1 VSLLQVEGLTVQIRG
16 EGGTVTIVDGVDYEV
31 EERQIFGVAGESGS
45 GKTISVLALLQL
57 LPRGAQTSGRAAYRG
72 RDLLTLSG
80 RGLRQV
86 RGRELA
92 MVFQDP
98 LTSLH
103 PMMTIGR
110 QLSEHVRYHEGLSK
124 SAALARAQE
133 LLGEVRLPDPERALD
148 AFPHQFSGGMRQ
160 RVAIASALV
169 TRPKLLIADEPTTA
183 LDVTVQAGILRLL
196 DRLRREHGLSVI
208 LITHDL
214 GVLSSIADH
223 VSIFYAGRIVE
234 SGPTR
239 ELLGQPR
246 HPYTRALLDALP
258 HPEAEGGAELQAIP
272 GLPPSLRRRP
282 SGCAFHPRCAFA
294 LPACAESV
302 PPCDPVSPTRRL
314 ACPPDPFSAAA

>member
-160 RVAIASALV
+160 RVAIASALA

-234 SGPTR
+234 SGPTG
-239 ELLGQPR
+239 ELLGHPR

-258 HPEAEGGAELQAIP
+258 HPEAEGRAELQAIP
-272 GLPPSLRRRP
+272 GLPPSPRNRP